1 MILCGLFITTSSLLM
16 AAMLGALRLWAR
28 FWVRDSSCLLQNK
41 GLFLKSFRNR
51 KLYLH
56 CYSILSTKVSDKHF
70 FKLYRSVLF
79 FLISHLK
86 FILSFSLLSTCSFK
100 LLSCNFSKIKFVPW
114 YSCRIYWLHRSL
126 QNSVKNTYKFHR
138 SVSLKNVD
146 CIPF

>member
-1 MILCGLFITTSSLLM
+1 MSFHHHFLVIDGSDVGYIAFMSTFLRERFQLPITKQRLVPQSLH
-16 AAMLGALRLWAR
+16 G
-28 FWVRDSSCLLQNK
+28 FWVLHLTKQ
-41 GLFLKSFRNR
+41 SFRNR

-100 LLSCNFSKIKFVPW
+100 LLSCNFFKIKFC
-114 YSCRIYWLHRSL
+114 SMILL
-126 QNSVKNTYKFHR
+126 QNLLITQELTKLSEKY
-138 SVSLKNVD
+138 L
-146 CIPF
+146 